1 MNERVEG
8 IRPEELDGMLPLRHV
23 DKGGICRNLEAHRA
37 KGVVQFMKALVS
49 AIVSQMM
56 KLGNGVCIMG
66 DFENIVIE
74 GIGVLDGGCI
84 SVILVMKRGE

>member
-1 MNERVEG
+1 MNKRVEG

-23 DKGGICRNLEAHRA
+23 DKGWVCRDLETHGA
-37 KGVVQFMKALVS
+37 KRVIQFMKALVS

-56 KLGNGVCIMG
+56 KFGNGGCHMG
-66 DFENIVIE
+66 YFEYIVIE
-74 GIGVLDGGCI
+74 GIRVLDGGCI